1 MIFSWPTVCRQTTQY
16 EKRKSNLSL
25 LRLNEGSKLILYKPN
40 LTICMRNK
48 CTIKDLA
55 SQTFLGTGLLS
66 PPKIPTLF
74 CSVYGGV
81 KKNETLYYEPAGVG
95 IVVPYVS

>member
-1 MIFSWPTVCRQTTQY
+1 
-16 EKRKSNLSL
+16 
-25 LRLNEGSKLILYKPN
+25 
-40 LTICMRNK
+40 MRNK

-74 CSVYGGV
+74 CSVTGGV
-81 KKNETLYYEPAGVG
+81 KKMKLYIMNRQGSELLFHMFHRVDVKFGSFRVYSSL
-95 IVVPYVS
+95 VPNDSKL